1 MFLLF
6 VLIVFV
12 LSLIVVII
20 NRIISKN
27 NRNIKRFKLSRYLLF
42 LNIVVF
48 LVLLL
53 GAPIT
58 VEVIIVPLTVLL
70 LLNIIVIFMVYN
82 KKIINNKKLVV
93 GTMIVYFLCMFMIP
107 IYKFENHEHIF
118 IKQHEQIRNYTDYY
132 NCYLIKILKTNE

>member
-6 VLIVFV
+6 VLIGFV
-12 LSLIVVII
+12 LSLVIVII
-20 NRIISKN
+20 NRIVTKN
-27 NRNIKRFKLSRYLLF
+27 NKNIKRFKLSRYLLF
-42 LNIVVF
+42 LNIVIF
-48 LVLLL
+48 LLLLL

-58 VEVIIVPLTVLL
+58 ADVIVVSLIILL

-93 GTMIVYFLCMFMIP
+93 GIMMVYFLFMFMIP

-132 NCYLIKILKTNE
+132 NCYLIKILKINE